1 LKKLVRFL
9 FLTPLGRPLA
19 ALAGGG
25 ATCLMYHHLAPG
37 PARREARFQP
47 NLELFVAEEEF
58 EKQVAWLA
66 RNHDCLAVGEA
77 VALLKAGKLPRRAAI
92 VTFDDGYRD
101 NLLAVPILRRHRV
114 PATIYIT
121 TGAIAR
127 ARTFWW
133 DEHEAIL
140 AAVAQLELTWQ
151 GTPHRWE
158 LGTRELKERAFRDL
172 NRMFKALPPAGQD
185 ELLIVLRS
193 AAQTAGLPPPYFD
206 ADAMLTW
213 EEVTAL
219 DREPL
224 ITIGAHTVDHFVMS
238 QLRDEELQRQI
249 HESRD
254 ELQRRLG
261 HPVQHFAYPFGR
273 EEHAGLREFAAVER
287 AGFVS
292 AVTTRPAHW
301 RGDVLLHALPRLAVD
316 YSDTMEDFRWKLS
329 GFAAALQRRATKRA
343 RSAGGAVSAAPPPSL
358 TQRRVS
364 ARR

>member
-1 LKKLVRFL
+1 LKKLVKSMLLSR
-9 FLTPLGRPLA
+9 LGRPLS

-58 EKQVAWLA
+58 EKQIAYLA
-66 RNHDCLAVGEA
+66 RNHDCLALGEA
-77 VALLKAGKLPRRAAI
+77 VALLKAGRLPRRAAI

-101 NLLAVPILRRHRV
+101 NLLAVPILKRHHV
-114 PATIYIT
+114 PAAIYIT

-127 ARTFWW
+127 VRTFWW

-140 AAVAQLELTWQ
+140 GAVGQLELTWQ
-151 GTPHRWE
+151 GTAHRWE
-158 LGTRELKERAFRDL
+158 LATRELKERAFNDL
-172 NRMFKALPPAGQD
+172 NRMFKALPPQGQD
-185 ELLIVLRS
+185 ELLAVLRT
-193 AAQTAGLPPPYFD
+193 AAQSAGLPPPYFD
-206 ADAMLTW
+206 AEAMLTW
-213 EEVTAL
+213 DEVIAL

-254 ELQRRLG
+254 ELERRLG

-273 EEHAGLREFAAVER
+273 EEHADSREFAAVDR
-287 AGFVS
+287 AGFLS

-301 RGDVLLHALPRLAVD
+301 RGSVSLHALPRLAVD
-316 YSDTMEDFRWKLS
+316 YSDTMETFRWKLS
-329 GFAAALQRRATKRA
+329 GFAAALQRRAA
-343 RSAGGAVSAAPPPSL
+343 ANAPSQWSGGL
-358 TQRRVS
+358 L